1 VFDGVAPNMAAC
13 LTQADEERRVWELA
27 GAKGISFL
35 MAQLPA
41 KGLTRVYRN
50 GCRCNISL
58 ECVWGVVL
66 GPKPFISS

>member
-1 VFDGVAPNMAAC
+1 MAAC
-13 LTQADEERRVWELA
+13 LTQADEERRVRELA
-27 GAKGISFL
+27 GTKGISFL

-41 KGLTRVYRN
+41 KGLTRIYRN

-58 ECVWGVVL
+58 ECVSGVVL